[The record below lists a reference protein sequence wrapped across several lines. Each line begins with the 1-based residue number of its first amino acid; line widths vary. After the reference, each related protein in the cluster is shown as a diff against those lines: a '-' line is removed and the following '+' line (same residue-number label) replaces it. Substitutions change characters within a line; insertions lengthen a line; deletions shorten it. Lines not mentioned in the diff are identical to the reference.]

1 MTHWDIAKRTAKRD
15 WNAVET
21 HPTLAD
27 HVMLWGIIG
36 LVLMVVGMI
45 VSAL

>member
-1 MTHWDIAKRTAKRD
+1 MTRRDIERRTAKRD
-15 WNAVET
+15 WNSQEK
-21 HPTLAD
+21 HPVLAD

-36 LVLMVVGMI
+36 LVLMVVGMV